1 MSMKRILFLILLLTS
16 MVLSG
21 QDLPQLLKERG
32 EVSFIFTM
40 KDKSE
45 LTVLT
50 ELISIDRV
58 DGLQVR
64 AYANTAQFLRFSGMG
79 YDIQL
84 LPPAGEGVEVV
95 MRDEITLSPSTVWN
109 FYPTYPAYESLMAQ
123 FQSNFPGICRL
134 DTLATLA
141 SGRRLLALKI
151 SDNVATDEPEPEFFY
166 SSSIHGDET
175 TGYILLMHLADYL
188 LTNYGTNPEATEL
201 VDNMEIYICPLT
213 NPDGTYYGGNST
225 VTGARRGNVNNID
238 MNRNYPDP
246 QNGPHPDGNAW
257 QAETVAFMDFA
268 AQSHFVAGANF
279 HGGVEVVNYPW
290 DTWATLHAD
299 NSHYVLISREYADTV
314 HLHAPSGYMD
324 YLSNGVTN
332 GYAWYEVNGGRQDY
346 MNYFHH
352 CKEITIE
359 ISDVKLLPSSQL
371 LAHWDYNWRSLILF
385 LKQARYGVH
394 GVVTSQ
400 SSGLPVEA
408 RVFINGHDNNGSE
421 VYSSAT
427 VGDYHRLLKAGT
439 YTLEFSA
446 PCYQT
451 QSIPNIVVTDY
462 GSVSL
467 NVQMLPAVG
476 AVTSAV
482 TGITSTT
489 AICGGNICDGDTPVT
504 ARGVCWSLSANPT
517 VNDQH
522 TSDGSG
528 PGAFISNISGLSP
541 ASTYHVRAYATT
553 DAGTVYGSDIRFK
566 TSCGTVTAFPW
577 TEDFENGGIIPTCW
591 TQQQINSSGI
601 NWTFITGS
609 GNSHPATAHSG
620 SYNACLKD
628 NNTADNKTRLI
639 TPTMNLA
646 NLPQPV
652 LKFWHTQAVWY
663 NDQDVLSVYYRTSPT
678 GSWTLLTSYTTSITT
693 WTQRTLTLPNPTSG
707 YAIAFE
713 GNAKYGYGICI
724 DDVEL
729 SSSCSQILPVSV
741 SISPDANPVVP
752 GTAVTFTAIPVNGG
766 PAPSFQWNKNGQQVA
781 GATSAVYSDLPV
793 DQDYY
798 TCVLTSGLA
807 CVSGNPAVSD
817 TITMHVVDIPLNF
830 NIGND
835 TVVEGEQLCA
845 NAVQNIYIAGNDQ
858 VFRVQTGSHVTLI
871 AGQSIHLLPG
881 TLVLNGA
888 FMEGL
893 IRPLGPFC
901 EPLTDLST
909 SSGAT
914 LNVVDQP
921 PRTQWKVFPNP
932 TFGMISISSR
942 YSTGDA
948 DISVYDYLG
957 NRLMQIQNVS
967 FNQNVQ
973 LSLERFPVGIYYILI
988 TERNSQS
995 GYRII
1000 RQE

>member
-1 MSMKRILFLILLLTS
+1 MRRILSLIFLLAS
-16 MVLSG
+16 FALSG
-21 QDLPQLLKERG
+21 QDLPQMLKERG
-32 EVSFIFTM
+32 EISFVFDI

-45 LTVLT
+45 LADLT
-50 ELISIDRV
+50 EIISIDRV
-58 DGLQVR
+58 DGLKVR
-64 AYANTAQFLRFSGMG
+64 AYANIAQFLRFSKLG

-84 LPPAGEGVEVV
+84 LPPAGEGVEVLMKDDV
-95 MRDEITLSPSTVWN
+95 LLSPLTVWN

-123 FQSNFPGICRL
+123 FQSNFPGLCRL
-134 DTLATLA
+134 DTLTTLA
-141 SGRRLLALKI
+141 SGRRLLVLKI
-151 SDNVATDEPEPEFFY
+151 SDNVATDESEPEFFY

-201 VDNMEIYICPLT
+201 VNNMEIYICPLA

-225 VTGARRGNVNNID
+225 VTGARRGNANNVD

-257 QAETVAFMDFA
+257 QAETIAFMDFA
-268 AQSHFVAGANF
+268 AERHFVAGANF

-371 LAHWDYNWRSLILF
+371 LAHWEYNWRSLILF

-400 SSGLPVEA
+400 ATGLPVEA
-408 RVFINGHDNNGSE
+408 RVFINGHDLHGSE

-427 VGDYHRLLKAGT
+427 IGDYHRLLKAGI

-446 PCYQT
+446 PCFQT
-451 QSIPNIVVTDY
+451 QTIPNIAVVDY
-462 GSVSL
+462 GSVYL
-467 NVQMLPAVG
+467 DVQMVPAVG
-476 AVTSAV
+476 VTTSAV
-482 TGITSTT
+482 SGITSVT
-489 AICGGNICDGDTPVT
+489 AVSGGNVCEADVPVIT
-504 ARGVCWSLSANPT
+504 RGVCWSLSANPT

-528 PGAFISNISGLSP
+528 PGTFVSNMSGLSP
-541 ASTYHVRAYATT
+541 SSTYHVRAYATT
-553 DAGTVYGSDIRFK
+553 ETGTVYGSDIRFK

-577 TEDFENGGIIPTCW
+577 TEDFENGGVIPSCL
-591 TQQQINSSGI
+591 TQQQVNSSGI

-609 GNSHPATAHSG
+609 GNNHPSTAHSG

-628 NNTADNKTRLI
+628 NTSADNKTRLI
-639 TPTMNLA
+639 TPPMNLT

-663 NDQDVLSVYYRTSPT
+663 NDQDVLSVYYRTSAT
-678 GSWTLLTSYTTSITT
+678 GSWTLLTSYTTSITA
-693 WTQRTLTLPNPTSG
+693 WTQRTLTLPNPTADYS
-707 YAIAFE
+707 IAFE

-724 DDVEL
+724 DDVEIT
-729 SSSCSQILPVSV
+729 SSCSQILPVSV
-741 SISPDANPVVP
+741 AIIPDANPVAP
-752 GTAVTFTAIPVNGG
+752 GTTVTFTATPVNGG
-766 PAPSFQWNKNGQQVA
+766 ANPSFQWKKNGQSVS
-781 GATSAVYSDLPV
+781 GATLAVYTDLPS

-817 TITMHVVDIPLNF
+817 TVTVYVTDVPQNLS
-830 NIGND
+830 IGND
-835 TVVEGEQLCA
+835 TVEDGEQVCA
-845 NAVQNIYIAGNDQ
+845 DALQNINIAGNDQ
-858 VFRVQTGSHVTLI
+858 IFKVEPVSQVTLI
-871 AGQSIHLLPG
+871 AGHSIHLLPG
-881 TLVLNGA
+881 TLILQGA
-888 FMEGL
+888 FLEGL
-893 IRPLGPFC
+893 IRPYGPFC
-901 EPLTDLST
+901 EPSTDRGF
-909 SSGAT
+909 SSGIHHLT
-914 LNVVDQP
+914 GKNP
-921 PRTQWKVFPNP
+921 SNNQWRVFPNP
-932 TFGMISISSR
+932 TNGMINISSNR
-942 YSTGDA
+942 SGVEA
-948 DISVYDYLG
+948 EINLYDYLG
-957 NRLMQIQNVS
+957 NRLVNIRNAT
-967 FNQNVQ
+967 FDHDVQ
-973 LSLERFPVGIYYILI
+973 LSLERFPAGIYHVLI
-988 TERNSQS
+988 KDRNGQA
-995 GYRII
+995 GFRII
-1000 RQE
+1000 RLP